1 MLSSTILSQ
10 ISEMFCLVSC
20 FLFFKLVTLLRGM
33 AEIFNAWKR
42 CMIYI
47 YIYIYIYAYVY
58 SIYIYICV
66 YIYIYMHMYIV
77 YIYICV
83 YIYIYAYVYSMY
95 HKRCLYFV
103 VIMTTSYTNN
113 YVMITCI
120 FWAFL

>member
-1 MLSSTILSQ
+1 MFSSTILSQ

-42 CMIYI
+42 CIIYI
-47 YIYIYIYAYVY
+47 
-58 SIYIYICV
+58 
-66 YIYIYMHMYIV
+66 
-77 YIYICV
+77 

-103 VIMTTSYTNN
+103 VIMTTPYTNN
-113 YVMITCI
+113 YLMITCI
-120 FWAFL
+120 FWAFLSKHDKKDKTAFSEDSYSLNFVVVYHAIENTFTYF